1 MSNDSRSTYTL
12 LHDPLAYDPLKDGP
26 PYLPGLIGGKVA
38 GMKGRARAWVR
49 CSAVEMGADISQALQ
64 HCVADYGGAPMAELA
79 VLLSCLRA
87 ETLIHQAHHWQT
99 QGHSYYGDHLLFER
113 VYGEVHGLIDGL
125 AERAVGKGDAILVQP
140 LLQMSHMVVFSKL
153 FYADAP
159 VRPTSQEMPLLSF
172 RAVMKS
178 SVLLQLVYSTL
189 EGKGQLSNGLDNLLQ
204 GIADKQESLIYL
216 LNQRT
221 KDN

>member
-1 MSNDSRSTYTL
+1 
-12 LHDPLAYDPLKDGP
+12 
-26 PYLPGLIGGKVA
+26 V
-38 GMKGRARAWVR
+38 
-49 CSAVEMGADISQALQ
+49 
-64 HCVADYGGAPMAELA
+64 
-79 VLLSCLRA
+79 
-87 ETLIHQAHHWQT
+87 
-99 QGHSYYGDHLLFER
+99 GHSYYGDHLLFER